1 MDYLPVRCV
10 WLGSKCSVGVDVV
23 LVLSDVDVVSV
34 LSGVFFPSVF
44 FFFFFFSAPIS
55 PRLR

>member
-44 FFFFFFSAPIS
+44 FCVFFSAPIS